1 MDVDADRVE
10 NRPIR
15 LNLEDVKSLDLA
27 MVEGYEEL
35 QKNAPATWQ
44 TDGLFRKNVP
54 IVITSLFGQN
64 TRIGVP
70 ENEVEEAATWNAER
84 DFSKVSFLTFALA
97 TSIES
102 VGKVDYVGEGR

>member
-1 MDVDADRVE
+1 MDVDGCRAE

-15 LNLEDVKSLDLA
+15 LNLEDVKSLDVA
-27 MVEGYEEL
+27 MVEGYEEW
-35 QKNAPATWQ
+35 KENAPATWQ

-64 TRIGVP
+64 TRIAVP
-70 ENEVEEAATWNAER
+70 ENEAEEGVMWNAER

-97 TSIES
+97 TSIE
-102 VGKVDYVGEGR
+102 